1 MKTQFSQL
9 IRGLFFTTA
18 ALFVALAVQ
27 AQSYTG
33 YDYFEYFN
41 SLPTVKG
48 TLVNNAGACAV
59 FEWLD
64 APANTNGVL
73 RFNAAAQSG
82 TRNATLTLSSPP
94 AAATKKLIVEFDWYP
109 AAYAG
114 GAGDEGQIRFRNGTG
129 DANVLF
135 TVYNLRGSD
144 TEIGIAVGPLNG
156 SGAAGKAATINA
168 AYRTSLTNTTLSRW
182 YHVKAE
188 VYKGQRICFTIT
200 GDEGYERTVML
211 PVPSGTSIAQVTNIY
226 IDAIRSSNVT
236 WNTVIDNIGIKIA
249 DTDPDVPAT
258 SVNLTSQWDVIAAT
272 GGTSTLSASVLP
284 FDVTNHA
291 ITWSVDDPSLAT
303 LAASPYPSWTNTL
316 TGANGGSGDVT
327 VTATSATGG
336 ILATKV
342 IHVSATGIP
351 LTNITISGAT
361 EVSVGNTITLSKTVA
376 PGNATN
382 QNVVWSSSDVAVA
395 TINASTGVVT
405 GVSAGDVT
413 ITATAADGGG
423 AYGVYDVSVIFNY
436 ITSIE
441 IWGARRIFYTAT
453 PATTASFA
461 LSPQI
466 LPATASN
473 KTLSWSSDD
482 VTIATVT
489 ASGQVSLVGG
499 FGITHIKAST
509 EDGSGVEGRYY
520 IEVAA
525 TNPYNG
531 FSDFE
536 SSVAPFSATP
546 APVSFQGT
554 RALYFNADAQSG
566 GRNQTFTLS
575 SAITGGVLNLRFDW
589 FAGRVRNS
597 FKDSPSLPEIN
608 SGTLSIQDDA
618 GTPNMILTF
627 IFADTDEETDH
638 IAYFTGN
645 YVSSTGS
652 KPEGIGLENVTRLDA
667 WYTLDITIDYL
678 ANECSFIITERDNP
692 TRTQAVTAIP
702 LSLVFPPKANVKS
715 LFINGLR
722 TATNNLT
729 ITSAIDNFAYK
740 VLDPTLP
747 TYEVT
752 GLSLDG
758 LDQVVPGG
766 SILIYPRI
774 APGNAIN
781 KNLTWTSS
789 APAVATVTPD
799 ANGRVI
805 VNGLTEG
812 EAVIRATSDENP
824 AIFAEKTITVA
835 QIDLPK
841 RQIEKLSRGLVA
853 VPSGSNVFLSW
864 RLLGTDPDGIE
875 FNLYKN
881 DDTTPLNPSPL
892 DAAHTDYLHI
902 GGNASN
908 TYSVAVLVNSEEIY
922 RSEPTTVWAQQYL
935 NIPVQMPT
943 TGHLPDGGSYTNYT
957 IYDGST
963 ADLDGDGEYDIV
975 FLWAPAN
982 LQDNSNAGQTGNVYI
997 DAYKLDGTKLWG
1009 SGKYI
1014 DLGSNIRAGAHYS
1027 PFLVF
1032 DFDGDGKAEIAIR
1045 TSDGTK
1051 DTEGQLIGE
1060 DVVHANA
1067 DGFVLTGPE
1076 FVSIFEGATGK
1087 VLASAPYDPPRG
1099 NPVDWGDGIANRAD
1113 RFLAS
1118 VAYLDGIHP
1127 SAVMCRG
1134 YYTRT
1139 TLAAWDWDGVNLTE
1153 RWLFDSDVSG
1163 KKYGGQGN
1171 HNMSVGDVDGDGKDE
1186 IIYGSLTIDD
1196 DGSPMY
1202 TTGLG
1207 HGDAMHVGKLD
1218 PTRPGLQ
1225 MMGVH
1230 ENPFPYGMEMHDLLT
1245 GDLIWSVLASG
1256 DIGRG
1261 VAADIDP
1268 NYPGVESWSSGGLG
1282 TYAANGTKL
1291 SGSSPSSMNMAIY
1304 WDGDTGRELF
1314 DGSSS
1319 PSVTKINPTGTAP
1332 NKSFGSSNVI
1342 TFSGAS
1348 TNGGTKNNPC
1358 LQADILGDWREEV
1371 ILRASDNSALRIY
1384 TTITATS
1391 HTGNGTVPSSGIPTL
1406 MHNKEYRL
1414 AVAWQNGGY
1423 NQPPHAD
1430 FFLGYNMPDVVREE
1444 GAAFTVTLDPN
1455 SGVFA
1460 DATTDPKEIKTVT
1473 GAYFGFPDISKDE
1486 SVLLGWFLPD
1496 GTAYNPTELYSS
1508 DITLTAKWQN
1518 TLFFDANGGTVEI
1531 ASKPVI
1537 YGEEVSVLPTPFL
1550 LHFAFLSWNTAQAG
1564 TGDTYTGTTVY
1575 SADGNTTLYA
1585 QWMEIFYTV
1594 TFEGEGVGI
1603 DPLSLA
1609 EGEIIVRPEDPV
1621 RAGYLFDGWYYYG
1634 ELWNFNYSVYSDM
1647 TLVAQWTAI
1656 PTYTVTFEGESIGN
1670 IATQTVMEGE
1680 AIVRPNDPP
1689 VRSGY
1694 LFIGWYYNG
1703 NLWNFDNPI
1712 YSDMTLVGLWKDITG
1727 IIGLDGAELR
1737 IYPNPTYDYVV
1748 ISGLIGN
1755 ETISIIDMTGRK
1767 VLTHKAT
1774 QQREAIVLGNL
1785 QQGHYI
1791 IRIANDNTI
1800 KFSKLIIEK

>member
-1 MKTQFSQL
+1 MKTQLSQL

-27 AQSYTG
+27 AQSYPG

-41 SLPTVKG
+41 NLPTVKG
-48 TLVNNAGACAV
+48 SLSGGYLATD
-59 FEWLD
+59 WLD
-64 APANTNGVL
+64 APTNTNGML
-73 RFNAAAQSG
+73 KFSLTNQSG
-82 TRNATLTLSSPP
+82 ARNSTFTLTSPP
-94 AAATKKLIVEFDWYP
+94 AAATKKLIVEFDWFP
-109 AAYAG
+109 AAYSG
-114 GAGDEGQIRFRNGTG
+114 GTDDEGQIRFRNGTG
-129 DANVLF
+129 DNNVLF

-144 TEIGIAVGPLNG
+144 TQIGIAVGTLNG
-156 SGAAGKAATINA
+156 GKAATVNET
-168 AYRTSLTNTTLSRW
+168 YRTSLTETPLSAW
-182 YHVKAE
+182 YHIKAE
-188 VYKGQRICFTIT
+188 VDKGQRICFTVT
-200 GDEGYERTVML
+200 GDAGYERKVML
-211 PVPSGTSIAQVTNIY
+211 PVPSGTSLAQVTNMYFYATRNGANI
-226 IDAIRSSNVT
+226 T
-236 WNTVIDNIGIKIA
+236 WNPMIDNIGIKIA
-249 DTDPDVPAT
+249 DSDPDVPAT
-258 SVNLTSQWDVIAAT
+258 SLTVASQWDLIDAN
-272 GGTSTLSASVLP
+272 GGTSVLSAAVLP

-291 ITWSVDDPSLAT
+291 ITWSVDRPDLAT
-303 LAASPYPSWTNTL
+303 VAAGYPSWTATL
-316 TGANGGSGDVT
+316 TGANGGAGEVT
-327 VTATSATGG
+327 VTATSATVG
-336 ILATKV
+336 ILGTKEIAV
-342 IHVSATGIP
+342 TNTGIP
-351 LTNITISGAT
+351 LTGVTVSGASD
-361 EVSVGNTITLSKTVA
+361 VSVGNTITLSKTVA
-376 PGNATN
+376 PGNASN
-382 QNVVWSSSDVAVA
+382 QNVVWSSSNTAVA
-395 TINASTGVVT
+395 TVNASTGEVT
-405 GVSAGDVT
+405 GLSAGEVT
-413 ITATAADGGG
+413 ITATAEDGGG
-423 AYGVYDVSVIFNY
+423 AYGTHNVTVIFY
-436 ITSIE
+436 QVTSIDL
-441 IWGARRIFYTAT
+441 WGARRIFYTAT
-453 PATTASFA
+453 PASTAAFT

-466 LPATASN
+466 LPTTASN
-473 KTLSWSSDD
+473 KTITWSSDD
-482 VTIATVT
+482 EAIATVN
-489 ASGQVSLVGG
+489 ASGSVTLVGG
-499 FGITHIKAST
+499 FGKTHIKAST
-509 EDGSGVEGRYY
+509 IDGSGVEGRYY

-525 TNPYNG
+525 VNPYTV

-536 SSVAPFSATP
+536 SSVAPFGGSTT
-546 APVSFQGT
+546 SFQST
-554 RALYFNADAQSG
+554 KALYFNADGQSG

-589 FAGRVRNS
+589 FAGRVKNS

-608 SGTLSIQDDA
+608 SGTLSIQDDN

-652 KPEGIGLENVTRLDA
+652 KPEGIGLENVTRLDT
-667 WYTLDITIDYL
+667 WYTLDIDIDYL
-678 ANECSFIITERDNP
+678 ANECSFTITERDNP
-692 TRTQAVTAIP
+692 AHTQTVTGVP
-702 LSLVFPPKANVKS
+702 LSLIFPPKANVKS

-740 VLDPTLP
+740 VINSTLP

-758 LDQVVPGG
+758 LDHVVPGG
-766 SILIYPRI
+766 SILVYPRI
-774 APGNAIN
+774 APGNAVN

-789 APAVATVTPD
+789 TPAVATVTSSG
-799 ANGRVI
+799 GRVI
-805 VNGLTEG
+805 VEGLTEG
-812 EAVIRATSDENP
+812 ETIITATSVGSP
-824 AIFAEKTITVA
+824 LISAEKTITVA
-835 QIDLPK
+835 PIELPK

-892 DAAHTDYLHI
+892 DAAHTDYLHT
-902 GGNASN
+902 GGTAAN
-908 TYSVAVLVNSEEIY
+908 TYSVAVLVGGEEIY
-922 RSEPTTVWAQQYL
+922 RSEPANVWTGQYL

-943 TGHLPDGGSYTNYT
+943 TGHLPDGSPYTNYT

-963 ADLDGDGEYDIV
+963 ADLDGDGEYEIV

-982 LQDNSNAGQTGNVYI
+982 LQDNSNTGQTGNVYI

-1009 SGKYI
+1009 DGKYI

-1051 DTEGQLIGE
+1051 DTEGQLIGV
-1060 DVVHANA
+1060 DAVHATA
-1067 DGFVLTGPE
+1067 DGLILSGPE

-1099 NPVDWGDGIANRAD
+1099 NPVDWGDGMANRSD
-1113 RFLAS
+1113 RFLAT

-1139 TLAAWDWDGVNLTE
+1139 TLAAWDWDGVNLTK

-1163 KKYGGQGN
+1163 KQYGGQGN

-1186 IIYGSLTIDD
+1186 IVYGSLTVDD

-1218 PTRPGLQ
+1218 PSRPGLQ

-1261 VAADIDP
+1261 VSADIDP
-1268 NYPGVESWSSGGLG
+1268 NYPGTESWSSGGLG

-1291 SGSSPSSMNMAIY
+1291 SSSSPSSMNMAIY

-1314 DGSSS
+1314 DGSSG

-1332 NKSFGSSNVI
+1332 SKSFGSSNVI

-1371 ILRASDNSALRIY
+1371 ILRATDNTALRVY

-1391 HTGNGTVPSSGIPTL
+1391 HSGNGGVPTSGIPTL

-1430 FFLGYNMPDVVREE
+1430 FFLGYNMEDVVREE
-1444 GAAFTVTLDPN
+1444 GEAFAITFDPN

-1460 DATTDPKEIKTVT
+1460 DLTTDPKVIKTVT
-1473 GAYFGFPDISKDE
+1473 GAYVEFPEISKAGT
-1486 SVLLGWFLPD
+1486 VLLGWFLPD
-1496 GTAYNPTELYSS
+1496 GTAYNPTELYSA
-1508 DITLTAKWQN
+1508 DITLKAKWQN
-1518 TLFFDANGGTVEI
+1518 TLYFNANGGTVEL
-1531 ASKPVI
+1531 ASKSVI
-1537 YGEEVSVLPTPFL
+1537 YGEAVGTLPTPGLTHYTFNG
-1550 LHFAFLSWNTAQAG
+1550 WNTVQAG
-1564 TGDTYTGTTVY
+1564 TGDTYTATTVY
-1575 SADGNTTLYA
+1575 LADGNTTLYA
-1585 QWMEIFYTV
+1585 QWTENLYTV
-1594 TFEGEGVGI
+1594 TFEGEGVTI
-1603 DPLSLA
+1603 DPLTIS
-1609 EGEIIVRPEDPV
+1609 EGELIVRPDDPV
-1621 RAGYLFDGWYYYG
+1621 RTGYIFDGWYYYN
-1634 ELWNFNYSVYSDM
+1634 ELWNFNYPVYSNM
-1647 TLVAQWTAI
+1647 TLVAHWIAI
-1656 PTYTVTFEGESIGN
+1656 PTYTVTFTGENIGSIDP
-1670 IATQTVMEGE
+1670 QTVMEGDV
-1680 AIVRPNDPP
+1680 IVRPNEPP
-1689 VRSGY
+1689 ARSGY
-1694 LFIGWYYNG
+1694 LFLGWYYNDE
-1703 NLWNFDNPI
+1703 LWNFYNPV
-1712 YSDMTLVGLWKDITG
+1712 YADMTLVGRWKDITG
-1727 IIGLDGAELR
+1727 IAGLDGTELR
-1737 IYPNPTYDYVV
+1737 VYPNPANDYVV
-1748 ISGLIGN
+1748 ISGLTGN
-1755 ETISIIDMTGRK
+1755 ETISIIDLAGRE
-1767 VLTHKAT
+1767 VLTHKAA
-1774 QQREAIVLGNL
+1774 QQKETIVLGNL
-1785 QQGHYI
+1785 QQGSYI
-1791 IRIANDNTI
+1791 IRIANDSTI
-1800 KFSKLIIEK
+1800 KISKLIIEK